1 MKPFARIVLAAA
13 LLPGALAGCRLG
25 PDYQQPEMTLPQMWR
40 QEAPPGPTVSD
51 TAWWDLFQDDTLRE
65 LVTIALNE
73 NKDLGIAAARVS
85 EARARYGFTHA
96 DQFPVANLG
105 IDALRFRT
113 SEQVADTPGAGDT
126 NNFFSGRIDAFYE
139 VDLWGKYRRASEAA
153 RAELLQSEMARQT
166 VVLSLVADLATA
178 YLDLLDF
185 DNRLTISRT
194 TLEARTD
201 YLRIITARFDKG
213 IVSALDVRQAEIQQS
228 IASAAIPQF
237 ERQVAETENRIRIL
251 LGRFPG
257 DVPRGRSLYETVLP
271 PDVPAGLT
279 SDLLIRRPDVQSAEA
294 SLIAANASIGVAE
307 AQRFP
312 LIALTGSL
320 GAASSDL
327 SDITNGGAGTWSLG
341 AALLQP
347 LFNFGKNKRRVEIA
361 RAQTQQALYFY
372 EGSVQQAFR
381 EVEDALAAV
390 RTSKAQVAAYELQ
403 VKAARSALELSTARY
418 DQGVTSYLEVLV
430 QQTQAF
436 DAELAASLA
445 RRDQLASIIRL
456 YAALGGGWGLEATVP
471 PPEPAATEGS
481 LPAPGGAPAPP
492 ATADR

>member
-1 MKPFARIVLAAA
+1 MKPLARIVLAAA
-13 LLPGALAGCRLG
+13 LLPGAIAGCRLG
-25 PDYQQPEMTLPQMWR
+25 PDYEQPEMTMPQMWR

-113 SEQVADTPGAGDT
+113 SEQVADTPGAGET
-126 NNFFSGRIDAFYE
+126 SNFFSGRIDAFYE

-153 RAELLQSEMARQT
+153 RAELLGSEMARQT
-166 VVLSLVADLATA
+166 VVLSLVSDVATA
-178 YLDLLDF
+178 YVDLRDF
-185 DNRLTISRT
+185 DNRLAIART

-257 DVPRGRSLYETVLP
+257 DVPRGRSLYEAIFP

-279 SDLLIRRPDVQSAEA
+279 SDLLIRRPDVQAAEA
-294 SLIAANASIGVAE
+294 SLVAANARIGVAE

-312 LIALTGSL
+312 LIGLTGSL

-327 SDITNGGAGTWSLG
+327 SDITKGGAGTWSLG
-341 AALLQP
+341 ASLLQP

>member
-1 MKPFARIVLAAA
+1 MRRLSARIGAALLLAAA
-13 LLPGALAGCRLG
+13 LGGCRLG
-25 PDYQQPEMTLPQMWR
+25 PDYEQPEMTLPQMWR
-40 QEAPPGPTVSD
+40 QQAPQGPVASD
-51 TAWWDLFQDDTLRE
+51 IAWWDLFQDDTLRD

-73 NKDLGIAAARVS
+73 NKDLAIAAARVD
-85 EARARYGFTHA
+85 EARARYGFTRA
-96 DQFPVANLG
+96 DQLPVVNLG
-105 IDALRFRT
+105 IDATRFRT
-113 SEQVADTPGAGDT
+113 SEQVTDATGGGET
-126 NNFFSGRIDAFYE
+126 HNFFSARVDAFYE
-139 VDLWGKYRRASEAA
+139 VDLWGKYRRATEAT

-166 VVLSLVADLATA
+166 VVLSLVSDVATA

-185 DNRLTISRT
+185 DNRLKIART
-194 TLEARTD
+194 TLLARTD
-201 YLRIITARFDKG
+201 YLRIISARFDKG

-228 IASAAIPQF
+228 IAAAAIPQF
-237 ERQVAETENRIRIL
+237 ERQIVETEDRIRIL

-257 DVPRGRSLYETVLP
+257 DVPRGRSLYDAILP
-271 PDVPAGLT
+271 PEIPGGLT

-294 SLIAANASIGVAE
+294 QLVAANARIGVAE

-312 LIALTGSL
+312 LIALTASA

-327 SDITNGGAGTWSLG
+327 SDLTKGGAGTWSLG
-341 AALLQP
+341 ASLLQP

-361 RAQTQQALYFY
+361 RAQTEQAVHFY

-390 RTSKAQVAAYELQ
+390 RTSKDLVAAYEQQ
-403 VKAARSALELSTARY
+403 VTAARSALTLSTARY
-418 DQGVTSYLEVLV
+418 DQGVTSYLEVLI

-445 RRDQLASIIRL
+445 RRDQLASVVRL

-471 PPEPAATEGS
+471 PEDAPPGASTTPGS
-481 LPAPGGAPAPP
+481 AAPP
-492 ATADR
+492 APATPPQP

>member
-1 MKPFARIVLAAA
+1 MKRLARVFVLAA
-13 LLPGALAGCRLG
+13 LLPAALAGCRLG

-40 QEAPPGPTVSD
+40 QQAPQGQTASD
-51 TAWWDLFQDDTLRE
+51 TAWWDLFQDEVLRD
-65 LVTIALNE
+65 LITTALNE

-96 DQFPVANLG
+96 DQYPVANLG

-126 NNFFSGRIDAFYE
+126 SNFFSGRIDAFYE

-153 RAELLQSEMARQT
+153 RAELLNSEMTRQT
-166 VVLSLVADLATA
+166 VVLSLVSDVATA

-185 DNRLTISRT
+185 DNRLAIART

-228 IASAAIPQF
+228 IAAAAIPEF
-237 ERQVAETENRIRIL
+237 ERQIAETEDRIRIL
-251 LGRFPG
+251 IGRFPG
-257 DVPRGRSLYETVLP
+257 DVPRGRPLYEVILP
-271 PDVPAGLT
+271 PEIPAGLT
-279 SDLLIRRPDVQSAEA
+279 SDLLVRRPDVQGAEA
-294 SLIAANASIGVAE
+294 SLVAANARIGVAE

-327 SDITNGGAGTWSLG
+327 SDITKGGAGTWSLG
-341 AALLQP
+341 ASLLQP

-390 RTSKAQVAAYELQ
+390 RTSKDRVAAYELQ

-445 RRDQLASIIRL
+445 RRDQLASVIRL
-456 YAALGGGWGLEATVP
+456 YSALGGGWGLEATVP
-471 PPEPAATEGS
+471 PPSEPA
-481 LPAPGGAPAPP
+481 GGAAPP
-492 ATADR
+492 PGTGSR